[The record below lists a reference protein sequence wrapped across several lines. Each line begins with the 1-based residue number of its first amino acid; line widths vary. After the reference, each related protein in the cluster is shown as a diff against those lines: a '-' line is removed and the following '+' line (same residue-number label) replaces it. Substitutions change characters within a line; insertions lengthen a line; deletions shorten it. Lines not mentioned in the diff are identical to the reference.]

1 MNVLLCN
8 LLNIYLIVLVV
19 RAVFSWI
26 PVSGSSPWSGVR
38 SVVYSLTEP
47 VLAPVRQIMPRT
59 GFIDLSF
66 LVVFIVIEVV
76 QGALCQG
83 RSFLF

>member
-1 MNVLLCN
+1 MNNILCDLLSV
-8 LLNIYLIVLVV
+8 YLVVMIV

-26 PVSGSSPWSGVR
+26 PMSGSSSWNGVR
-38 SVVYSLTEP
+38 SFVYSVTEP
-47 VLAPVRQIMPRT
+47 VLAPVRRVMPRT

-76 QGALCQG
+76 QSALCSAG
-83 RSFLF
+83 FHL

>member
-1 MNVLLCN
+1 VKSLLCS
-8 LLNIYLIVLVV
+8 LLNVYLIVLVV

-26 PVSGSSPWSGVR
+26 PVSGSSPWNSVR
-38 SVVYSLTEP
+38 SVVYSVTEP
-47 VLAPVRQIMPRT
+47 VLAPVRQVMPRT

-76 QGALCQG
+76 QSALCGPTG
-83 RSFLF
+83 RLF

>member
-1 MNVLLCN
+1 MKTVLCP
-8 LLNIYLIVLVV
+8 LLSIYLIVLIV

-26 PVSGSSPWSGVR
+26 PVSGSSGWNSVR

-47 VLAPVRQIMPRT
+47 VLAPVRQLMPRT

-66 LVVFIVIEVV
+66 LVVFIIIEVV
-76 QGALCQG
+76 HGAICG
-83 RSFLF
+83 AGGFF